1 MPDDPDDAIQANRF
15 DIASR
20 RMDEVEQVEMADWV
34 SGWLAVGSM
43 GEPVGRVRTPP
54 RRGLGEV
61 IASFTLPLAEG
72 LSSYCIA
79 TERSCATIRPAIR

>member
-1 MPDDPDDAIQANRF
+1 MPDDPDDAIEANRF

-43 GEPVGRVRTPP
+43 GEPAIAGYAHLSE
-54 RRGLGEV
+54 GALGEV
-61 IASFTLPLAEG
+61 IASFPPRIRLNQP
-72 LSSYCIA
+72 A
-79 TERSCATIRPAIR
+79 TA